1 MHRFPTSTER
11 CEVLLCQEVT
21 KKIPVRDEFL
31 ILTNGKRSEKNYF
44 EALRSEFKTI
54 YKIKVKFMN
63 DAPETLVSHAIDEKS
78 KTNRVWCV
86 FDKDQFSKESIYQ
99 AIALAKQYGIG
110 IAFSNI
116 SFEVWLMDHFA
127 KCENEKTVD
136 RLIKELDS
144 ILQKHGYPKGYSK
157 DDADVFKSIFVPLLD
172 DATHNADVVHQKR
185 VLEHRRERQDDNY
198 PICDWNSYTNVHKL
212 VEAMKLQNK
221 NKF

>member
-1 MHRFPTSTER
+1 MPRS
-11 CEVLLCQEVT
+11 T

-63 DAPETLVSHAIDEKS
+63 DDPEALVVHAIAEKN

-86 FDKDQFSKESIYQ
+86 FDKDQFPKESIYQ
-99 AIALAKQYGIG
+99 AVELANQYGVG
-110 IAFSNI
+110 VAFSNI

-136 RLIKELDS
+136 RLIHELDS
-144 ILQKHGYPKGYSK
+144 VLQKNGCSKGYTK
-157 DDADVFKSIFVPLLD
+157 ADADVLKTEFIPRLD
-172 DATHNADVVHQKR
+172 DAVHNADVVHQKR
-185 VLEHRRERQDDNY
+185 VLEYRKERQDENY

-212 VEAMKLQNK
+212 VEALKLQNK
-221 NKF
+221 N

>member
-1 MHRFPTSTER
+1 MPRS
-11 CEVLLCQEVT
+11 T

-63 DAPETLVSHAIDEKS
+63 DDPETLVVHAIAEKN

-86 FDKDQFSKESIYQ
+86 FDKDQFPKESIYQ
-99 AIALAKQYGIG
+99 AVELATQYEVGV
-110 IAFSNI
+110 AFSNI

-127 KCENEKTVD
+127 KCANEKTVD
-136 RLIKELDS
+136 RLIHELDS
-144 ILQKHGYPKGYSK
+144 VLQKNGCSKGYTK
-157 DDADVFKSIFVPLLD
+157 ADADVLKTEFIPRLD
-172 DATHNADVVHQKR
+172 DAVHNADVVHQKR
-185 VLEHRRERQDDNY
+185 VLEYRKERQDENY

-212 VEAMKLQNK
+212 VEALKLQNK
-221 NKF
+221 N

>member
-1 MHRFPTSTER
+1 MPRS
-11 CEVLLCQEVT
+11 T

-63 DAPETLVSHAIDEKS
+63 DDPETLVVHAIAENN

-86 FDKDQFSKESIYQ
+86 FDKDQFPKESIYQ
-99 AIALAKQYGIG
+99 AVELATQYGVG
-110 IAFSNI
+110 VAFSNI

-127 KCENEKTVD
+127 KCANEKTVD
-136 RLIKELDS
+136 RLIHELDS
-144 ILQKHGYPKGYSK
+144 VLQKNGYSK
-157 DDADVFKSIFVPLLD
+157 GYAKADADVLKTEFIPRLD
-172 DATHNADVVHQKR
+172 DAVHNADVVHQKR
-185 VLEHRRERQDDNY
+185 VLEYRKERQDENY

-212 VEAMKLQNK
+212 VEALKLQNK
-221 NKF
+221 N